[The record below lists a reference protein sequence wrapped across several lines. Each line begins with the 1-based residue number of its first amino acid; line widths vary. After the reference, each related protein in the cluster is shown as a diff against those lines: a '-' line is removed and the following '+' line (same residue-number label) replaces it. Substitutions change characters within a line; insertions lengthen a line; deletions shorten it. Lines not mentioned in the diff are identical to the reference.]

1 MCKRSGRKG
10 AFLAVLLAVV
20 LLLSGSAGSSGGS
33 SVPLYRVEGVRDG
46 GAYRRPVTP
55 VIVLGEGT
63 KLKTLT
69 PGGEPFPSGT
79 AITASGEY
87 TLEVAAEK
95 GGEIAAGTIKFS
107 LDIWY
112 YPRLGRVCDVLG
124 RGAELQL

>member
-1 MCKRSGRKG
+1 M
-10 AFLAVLLAVV
+10 AVLLAVV